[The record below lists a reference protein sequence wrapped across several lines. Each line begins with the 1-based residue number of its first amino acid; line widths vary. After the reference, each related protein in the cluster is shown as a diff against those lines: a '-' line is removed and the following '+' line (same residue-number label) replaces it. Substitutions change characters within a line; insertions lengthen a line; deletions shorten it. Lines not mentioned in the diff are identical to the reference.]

1 MKAGVLARALT
12 SNEYTKIGN
21 FVDKSLPPH
30 AVKRCAITTATQ
42 PRSSPSISISELLS
56 RQNRKLLKMVGDGN
70 CFFRAIATLFYGS
83 QEKHADVRNEI
94 VIHIGKTA
102 NKFSAFMPQPTTQ
115 VQQHITTMRNTGVWA
130 TLAEIMAA
138 VELYGVPLYLY
149 TLTPSRTSY
158 HWQCYSPEQPEG
170 HEVRQT
176 PHGHIELA
184 HPMAIHFDV
193 ILDGNTGLPSLTP
206 PQLTGKTSIHPDIL

>member
-1 MKAGVLARALT
+1 MRESVGERE
-12 SNEYTKIGN
+12 NRQKIG
-21 FVDKSLPPH
+21 DT
-30 AVKRCAITTATQ
+30 AKRRHLITKQDVANL
-42 PRSSPSISISELLS
+42 R
-56 RQNRKLLKMVGDGN
+56 RKVCDRTLMKHSDDAASVNMMEKPLLKIVGDGN
-70 CFFRAIATLFYGS
+70 CFFRAMVSLFYGS

-94 VIHIGKTA
+94 VGHIGKLQTSFLHSCPSQQRRY
-102 NKFSAFMPQPTTQ
+102 NNTYYIQGTQ
-115 VQQHITTMRNTGVWA
+115 VCGP
-130 TLAEIMAA
+130 LAEIMAA

-176 PHGHIELA
+176 PHGHIEVA